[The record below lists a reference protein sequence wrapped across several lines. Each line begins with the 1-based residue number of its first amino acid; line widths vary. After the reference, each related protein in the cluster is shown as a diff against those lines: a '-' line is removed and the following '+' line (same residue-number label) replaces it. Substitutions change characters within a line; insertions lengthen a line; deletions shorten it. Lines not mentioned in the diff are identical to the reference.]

1 MGLDKGGGNH
11 RALFWRH
18 TIRAGEAL
26 KSFRRDLLLPDD
38 AFCSNSFCLLAID
51 EAKTRFS
58 AARHQCAKIDAPD
71 LMVVI
76 SIAFKKLLPNEHL
89 WPWSSQT
96 FRNRFKTLLTS
107 LDIPTSVVNGCRP
120 LDPGSLRPWPL
131 QATENSELVR
141 RRGRWTST
149 KVLEIYL
156 QETACV
162 RFFAGLSKHQ
172 R

>member
-1 MGLDKGGGNH
+1 MGRSAILSYAWMRNEPPLHHTCMSAAMGLDKGGGNH

-76 SIAFKKLLPNEHL
+76 FDCFQET
-89 WPWSSQT
+89 SSERT
-96 FRNRFKTLLTS
+96 FY
-107 LDIPTSVVNGCRP
+107 GH
-120 LDPGSLRPWPL
+120 G
-131 QATENSELVR
+131 LVR
-141 RRGRWTST
+141 PS
-149 KVLEIYL
+149 EI
-156 QETACV
+156 V
-162 RFFAGLSKHQ
+162 SKHY
-172 R
+172 